1 MNRVLRIVGWN
12 LIIILAG
19 LLLTAA
25 SVEACIRLRSP
36 FLEQG
41 PILFHFV
48 RGVGYQM
55 YPDIELRFTN
65 NMDFWTVQRTNSLG
79 FLDRELVDPARAAES
94 CHITVIGDSF
104 IEGREVPISDKLQV
118 RLEELAAREAPH
130 LDITTSAFG
139 IQRTGQVNQ
148 LSLYDGYA
156 RHLGPDMAVLL
167 FTANDL
173 RDNSTF
179 ASALIRSLD
188 PYHMPRVHAA
198 RTLDGSFYLGMPNL
212 DFASY
217 MLRGLGENSAHDQP
231 SIIAQT
237 ARRLRS
243 LVADNSYLA
252 RWMEHKIENLRGS
265 EQLDPDFIARAE
277 FVMNLPEY
285 AFMSEGWVPD
295 TATKMW
301 SMLESELTSPISLE
315 AWESTEFGLQQFKRR
330 ADHDGVA
337 MMILAVYDLGGKG
350 DPLFDRLSTMAES
363 LDIPVVSQHD
373 YIVSQGGRIED
384 ARFIEDY
391 HWSPMGHRWAAQA
404 VWEHIS
410 TEWDGKCPHIDPD
423 SDIAVEY
430 IRVGHHIHTSEGKVW
445 VDTFPRNTDI
455 YRAALASVTDGSPAA
470 ISDWNVHIYNDGV
483 TYVKEPCAMEDIETP
498 FFLHV
503 VPETKSDLPAERQSI
518 GFDKLD
524 FYFGLRGAMFDGLCM
539 VSADLPEYDIAS
551 INTGQFSDGVQIW
564 RVGYNFAL
572 PDIMHAVN
580 ELLQSEREPEIRS
593 VFDVYINDGRLLYA
607 NDSCNIKDGETPFFL
622 HVFPTDE
629 ANLPA
634 GSEESGF
641 DNLDFELID
650 RGDAHDSECFAAVD
664 LPEYEIASIR
674 TGQIAEGVEIWSA
687 RYNFALP
694 SIMDAL
700 HDLRQSG
707 IEPDIHS
714 DFDVYIDDDQLIYVK
729 ESCSNNDRDLPF
741 FLHVFSA
748 DDKDLPD
755 DRQEFGFD
763 NLDFKLM
770 QRGGESDGV
779 CFAAVDLPSYDITDI
794 RTGQWVRGE
803 GNVWEASIEF
813 GE

>member
-1 MNRVLRIVGWN
+1 M
-12 LIIILAG
+12 AG
-19 LLLTAA
+19 LLLITA
-25 SVEACIRLRSP
+25 SIEACIRLRSP
-36 FLEQG
+36 FLDQG

-65 NMDFWTVQRTNSLG
+65 NVDFWTVQRTNSLG

-104 IEGREVPISDKLQV
+104 IEGREVPIFDKLQV

-139 IQRTGQVNQ
+139 IQRTGQLNQ
-148 LSLYDGYA
+148 LPLYDGYA
-156 RHLGPDMAVLL
+156 RHLGPDVAVLV
-167 FTANDL
+167 FTVNDL

-198 RTLDGSFYLGMPNL
+198 RTLDGSMGLGMPDP

-217 MLRGLGENSAHDQP
+217 MLRGLGENSAHGQP

-243 LVADNSYLA
+243 LVADNSYFA
-252 RWMEHKIENLRGS
+252 RWMEHKIDNLHIS
-265 EQLDPDFIARAE
+265 EELDPNFIARAE
-277 FVMNLPEY
+277 YVMNLPEY
-285 AFMSEGWVPD
+285 TFMSEGWVPD

-315 AWESTEFGLQQFKRR
+315 AWESTEFSLQQFKRR

-373 YIVSQGGRIED
+373 YIVSQGGLIED

-391 HWSPMGHRWAAQA
+391 HWSPTGHRWAAQA

-423 SDIAVEY
+423 SDVAVEW
-430 IRVGHHIHTSEGKVW
+430 IKVGHHIHTSEGKIW
-445 VDTFPRNTDI
+445 ADTFPMNTDI
-455 YRAALASVTDGSPAA
+455 YRAALASVTDGSPTA
-470 ISDWNVHIYNDGV
+470 ISDWNVHIYDDGV
-483 TYVKEPCAMEDIETP
+483 TYVKEPCVMEDVETP

-503 VPETKSDLPAERQSI
+503 VPEAKSDLPAERQSI

-551 INTGQFSDGVQIW
+551 INTGQFSDGVQTW

-572 PDIMHAVN
+572 PDIMHTAN
-580 ELLQSEREPEIRS
+580 ELLQSEREPAIRS
-593 VFDVYINDGRLLYA
+593 VFDVYIDDGRLVYA
-607 NDSCNIKDGETPFFL
+607 KDSCNIKDGETPFFL
-622 HVFPTDE
+622 HVFPADE
-629 ANLPA
+629 ADLPA
-634 GSEESGF
+634 GREESGF
-641 DNLDFELID
+641 DNLGFEL
-650 RGDAHDSECFAAVD
+650 V
-664 LPEYEIASIR
+664 
-674 TGQIAEGVEIWSA
+674 Q
-687 RYNFALP
+687 
-694 SIMDAL
+694 
-700 HDLRQSG
+700 
-707 IEPDIHS
+707 
-714 DFDVYIDDDQLIYVK
+714 K
-729 ESCSNNDRDLPF
+729 
-741 FLHVFSA
+741 
-748 DDKDLPD
+748 
-755 DRQEFGFD
+755 
-763 NLDFKLM
+763 
-770 QRGGESDGV
+770 GGMHDGV
-779 CFAAVDLPSYDITDI
+779 CFAAVALPNYEISSIRTGQVADSAETWRARYNFSLPGIIDAVNEFRRSEREPDIRSSFDIYIDDSRLVYVKDSCDADDRDTSFFLHVVPAHEKDLAEGREESGFNNLGFELTQRGGVHDGDCFAVARLPEYGIANI
-794 RTGQWVRGE
+794 RTGQWIRDE
-803 GNVWEASIEF
+803 GNVWEASIDFE
-813 GE
+813 